1 MKRFGIILL
10 SCVIA
15 ITLLFGDIAYA
26 QIEEELP
33 SPGITPDSPFYFVD
47 IWGKKVGLFFA
58 FGTEAKTKKA
68 LEYAEERLAE
78 AQVMAAKNKSKAV
91 KVAASSYEEYM
102 AIIRER
108 ARVTE
113 RVRERDASDNISA
126 VVALATSKHL
136 LVLDGLDDIVPEQA
150 KEAIAQAKGASINGM
165 GNALRL
171 LARENARRAIE
182 INLAAAEGR
191 LNRAN
196 DEADKNNTDGVNDAV
211 HEFEVLSG
219 FGQEISELARGLS
232 DNTTVDELVA
242 RATRHHLDVLALV
255 YEKVP
260 ESAWPGIERAMEV
273 SVRGHERAVEVLKEK
288 GALPKGISD
297 NITTKA
303 KEGRRQSP

>member
-78 AQVMAAKNKSKAV
+78 AQVMATKNKSKAV

-113 RVRERDASDNISA
+113 RVRERGTSDNISE

-150 KEAIAQAKGASINGM
+150 KEAIDKAKEVSINGQ
-165 GNALRL
+165 GIALRL

-191 LNRAN
+191 LNRAKVKAEEN
-196 DEADKNNTDGVNDAV
+196 EINEVENALD
-211 HEFEVLSG
+211 EFEVLSG
-219 FGQEISELARGLS
+219 FGQEISEMARGLS
-232 DNTTVDELVA
+232 DNTTVADLVFK
-242 RATRHHLDVLALV
+242 ATAKHLDILAEV